1 MKWVCNEA
9 TWYEHHLG
17 FARDDL
23 HRLDIA
29 YFDGRSS
36 DIARNSSLSL
46 GPSPVWLLTW
56 VLILEDYSRRRLTK
70 ASDRLPAISAVAKT
84 LHAQSKD
91 TYLAGLWKSKLRSDL
106 LCVEDPLTVRK
117 PIEWGAPSWS

>member
-1 MKWVCNEA
+1 MGLPERQLSTRNVQYCQEDMKWECNEA

-23 HRLDIA
+23 HRPDIA
-29 YFDGRSS
+29 YFDGRIS

-46 GPSPVWLLTW
+46 GPSPVSHFTW

-70 ASDRLPAISAVAKT
+70 ASDRLPAISTVAKT
-84 LHAQSKD
+84 LHSHSKD
-91 TYLAGLWKSKLRSDL
+91 TYLAGL
-106 LCVEDPLTVRK
+106 
-117 PIEWGAPSWS
+117 